1 MSVLIL
7 TPGGFELIRETVR
20 RLRAQ
25 TARER
30 LELVVVAP
38 SREALGPFE
47 FETEGFAR
55 VRVVEAG
62 EIRRAASAK
71 ASGVRA
77 ARAPFVA
84 FAEEHCY
91 PEPEWARLLL
101 AAHARGWD
109 AVGPQMCNANPS
121 SAVSRA
127 GLYLNYGPCL
137 APAEPGPSSALP
149 WHNISYRRELL
160 TAHGEDLSALLAV
173 EGLLLDDVRARGHGL
188 YFEAAARTHHVNI
201 SRLSSW
207 VAHSFWGGR
216 MFGAARARGKRWT
229 RLRRLAYVGGGPLIP
244 LVRVRR
250 VLPEIYR
257 TGAGHRDVARVLPA
271 MLAGLIPHA
280 LGEVAGYAFGAG
292 AAEERYSSFE
302 MNRSLHVTERDR
314 RELAARAAAAPQVE
328 EAGVW
333 AGE

>member
-20 RLRAQ
+20 HLRAQ

-38 SREALGPFE
+38 SRQALGSFE
-47 FETEGFAR
+47 SATGGFAS

-62 EIRRAASAK
+62 EIRRAAPAK

-77 ARAPFVA
+77 ARGAFVA

-91 PEPEWARLLL
+91 PEPEWAGLLL

-127 GLYLNYGPCL
+127 GLYLNYGACI
-137 APAEPGPSSALP
+137 APAEPGPSPRLP
-149 WHNISYRRELL
+149 WHNVSYRRELL
-160 TAHGEDLSALLAV
+160 DAYGEDLATLLAV

-250 VLPEIYR
+250 ALPEVYR
-257 TGAGHRDVARVLPA
+257 TGAGHKDVARVLPA

-292 AAEERYSSFE
+292 KSEERYSSYE
-302 MNRSLHVTERDR
+302 MNRSLHLTERDR
-314 RELAARAAAAPQVE
+314 RELAARAESALRVE
-328 EAGVW
+328 EVGV
-333 AGE
+333 

>member
-20 RLRAQ
+20 HLRAQ

-38 SREALGPFE
+38 SRDALGSFE
-47 FETEGFAR
+47 PETAGFAR

-62 EIRRAASAK
+62 EIRRAAKAK
-71 ASGVRA
+71 AEGVRA

-109 AVGPQMCNANPS
+109 AVGPRMCNANPA
-121 SAVSRA
+121 SAVSWA
-127 GLYLNYGPCL
+127 GFYLNYGACL
-137 APAEPGPSSALP
+137 APAGPGPSAALP
-149 WHNISYRRELL
+149 WHNNSYRREALDAYGEELASLL
-160 TAHGEDLSALLAV
+160 SV
-173 EGLLLDDVRARGHGL
+173 EGLLLDDMRARGRGL
-188 YFEAAARTHHVNI
+188 YFEAEARTHHVNI
-201 SRLSSW
+201 SRFSSW

-216 MFGAARARGKRWT
+216 MFGAARARGQSWT
-229 RLRRLAYVGGGPLIP
+229 TLRRLAYVGGGPLIP

-250 VLPEIYR
+250 ALPEVYR
-257 TGAGHRDVARVLPA
+257 TGARHADVARVLPA

-280 LGEVAGYAFGAG
+280 LGEVTGYAFGAG
-292 AAEERYSSFE
+292 AAEERYTSYE
-302 MNRSLHVTERDR
+302 LNRSLHVTERDR
-314 RELAARAAAAPQVE
+314 RELAARASEAPEFDEV
-328 EAGVW
+328 GV
-333 AGE
+333 

>member
-7 TPGGFELIRETVR
+7 TPGGFDLIRETVR
-20 RLRAQ
+20 HLRAQ

-38 SREALGPFE
+38 SRDALGPFG

-71 ASGVRA
+71 TLGVRVSSGA
-77 ARAPFVA
+77 FVA

-91 PEPEWARLLL
+91 PEPDWARLLL

-127 GLYLNYGPCL
+127 GLYLNYGSCL

-149 WHNISYRRELL
+149 WHNVSYRRELL
-160 TAHGEDLSALLAV
+160 DAYGEDLSALIAV
-173 EGLLLDDVRARGHGL
+173 EGLLLEDVRARGHGL

-201 SRLSSW
+201 SRFSSW

-216 MFGAARARGKRWT
+216 MFGAARARGKKWT

-244 LVRVRR
+244 LVRVGRA
-250 VLPEIYR
+250 LPQVYR
-257 TGAGHRDVARVLPA
+257 TGAGHGDVARVLPA

-292 AAEERYSSFE
+292 ASEERYSSFE
-302 MNRSLHVTERDR
+302 LNRSIHLTERDR
-314 RELAARAAAAPQVE
+314 RELAARAESARQVE
-328 EAGVW
+328 EVGV
-333 AGE
+333 

>member
-7 TPGGFELIRETVR
+7 TPGGFDLIRETVR
-20 RLRAQ
+20 HLRAQ
-25 TARER
+25 TVRER

-38 SREALGPFE
+38 SRDALGPFG

-62 EIRRAASAK
+62 EIRRAAPAK
-71 ASGVRA
+71 TLGVRA
-77 ARAPFVA
+77 ASAPVVA

-127 GLYLNYGPCL
+127 GLYLNYGSCL
-137 APAEPGPSSALP
+137 APAEPGPSAALP
-149 WHNISYRRELL
+149 WHNVSYKRELL
-160 TAHGEDLSALLAV
+160 DAYGEGLATLLAV
-173 EGLLLDDVRARGHGL
+173 EGLLLEDVRARGRGL
-188 YFEAAARTHHVNI
+188 YFEAGARTHHVNI

-207 VAHSFWGGR
+207 VTHSFWGGR

-244 LVRVRR
+244 LVRAGRA
-250 VLPEIYR
+250 LPQVYR

-280 LGEVAGYAFGAG
+280 LGEVAGYAFGSG
-292 AAEERYSSFE
+292 PSEERYSSYE
-302 MNRSLHVTERDR
+302 LNRSLHLTERDR
-314 RELAARAAAAPQVE
+314 RELAARAADAQQVE
-328 EAGVW
+328 GV
-333 AGE
+333 GV

>member
-7 TPGGFELIRETVR
+7 TPGGFDLIRETVR
-20 RLRAQ
+20 HLRAQ
-25 TARER
+25 TARAS

-38 SREALGPFE
+38 SRDALGPFG

-71 ASGVRA
+71 ALGVRA
-77 ARAPFVA
+77 ACAPVVA

-101 AAHARGWD
+101 AAHARGWG

-137 APAEPGPSSALP
+137 APAEPGPSAALP
-149 WHNISYRRELL
+149 WHNISYRREVLD
-160 TAHGEDLSALLAV
+160 AYGEDLASLLAV
-173 EGLLLDDVRARGHGL
+173 EGLLLEDVRSRGHGL
-188 YFEAAARTHHVNI
+188 YFDAAARTHHVNI
-201 SRLSSW
+201 SRFSSW

-216 MFGAARARGKRWT
+216 MFGAARGKKWT
-229 RLRRLAYVGGGPLIP
+229 RLRRLAYIGGGPLIP

-250 VLPEIYR
+250 ALPQVYR

-314 RELAARAAAAPQVE
+314 RELAARSAAARQFGEV
-328 EAGVW
+328 GV
-333 AGE
+333 

>member
-7 TPGGFELIRETVR
+7 TPGGFDLIRETVR

-25 TARER
+25 TVRER
-30 LELVVVAP
+30 IELVVVAP

-47 FETEGFAR
+47 RETIGFPS

-62 EIRRAASAK
+62 EIRRASSAK
-71 ASGVRA
+71 AAGVRA
-77 ARAPFVA
+77 ARAPFLA

-109 AVGPQMCNANPS
+109 AVGPQMCNANPL

-127 GLYLNYGPCL
+127 GLYLNYGACL
-137 APAEPGPSSALP
+137 APAAPGPSERLP
-149 WHNISYRRELL
+149 WHNISYRREAL
-160 TAHGEDLSALLAV
+160 TAYGKDLATLLAV
-173 EGLLLDDVRARGHGL
+173 EGLLLDDMRARGRGL

-216 MFGAARARGKRWT
+216 MFGAARARGKSWT
-229 RLRRLAYVGGGPLIP
+229 PLRRLLYVGGGPLIP

-250 VLPEIYR
+250 TLPQVYR
-257 TGAGHRDVARVLPA
+257 TGAGHADVARVLPA

-280 LGEVAGYAFGAG
+280 LGEVTGYAFGAG
-292 AAEERYSSFE
+292 HAEERYSSYE
-302 MNRSLHVTERDR
+302 LNRSLHVTERDR
-314 RELAARAAAAPQVE
+314 KELAARSEATRQVE
-328 EAGVW
+328 EVGV
-333 AGE
+333 

>member
-7 TPGGFELIRETVR
+7 TPVGFELIRETVR
-20 RLRAQ
+20 HLRAQ

-38 SREALGPFE
+38 SRDALGCFE
-47 FETEGFAR
+47 FEAQGFAR

-62 EIRRAASAK
+62 EIRRASSAK
-71 ASGVRA
+71 ALGVRA

-127 GLYLNYGPCL
+127 GLYLNYGACL
-137 APAEPGPSSALP
+137 APAEPGPSSRLP

-160 TAHGEDLSALLAV
+160 DAYGEDLQTLLAV
-173 EGLLLDDVRARGHGL
+173 EGLLLEDVRARGHGL

-216 MFGAARARGKRWT
+216 MFGAARARGKKWSKF
-229 RLRRLAYVGGGPLIP
+229 RRLAYGGGGPLIP

-250 VLPEIYR
+250 ALPEVYR

-292 AAEERYSSFE
+292 PSEERYSSFE
-302 MNRSLHVTERDR
+302 LNRSLHVTERDR
-314 RELAARAAAAPQVE
+314 RELAARA
-328 EAGVW
+328 EAGRQFEEVG
-333 AGE
+333 A

>member
-7 TPGGFELIRETVR
+7 TPGGFDLIRETVR

-25 TARER
+25 TVRER
-30 LELVVVAP
+30 IELVVVAP

-47 FETEGFAR
+47 RETTGFQS

-62 EIRRAASAK
+62 EIRRASSAK
-71 ASGVRA
+71 AAGVRA
-77 ARAPFVA
+77 ARAPFLA
-84 FAEEHCY
+84 LAEEHCY

-109 AVGPQMCNANPS
+109 AVGPRMCNANPA

-127 GLYLNYGPCL
+127 GLYLNYGACL
-137 APAEPGPSSALP
+137 APAAPGPSERLP
-149 WHNISYRRELL
+149 WHNISYRREAL
-160 TAHGEDLSALLAV
+160 TAYGEDLAMLLAV
-173 EGLLLDDVRARGHGL
+173 EGLLLDDMRARGRGL

-216 MFGAARARGKRWT
+216 MFGAARARGKSWT
-229 RLRRLAYVGGGPLIP
+229 PLRRLLYVSGGPLIP

-250 VLPEIYR
+250 ALPLVYR
-257 TGAGHRDVARVLPA
+257 TGAGHADVARVLPA

-280 LGEVAGYAFGAG
+280 LGEMTGYAFGAG
-292 AAEERYSSFE
+292 PAEERYSPYE
-302 MNRSLHVTERDR
+302 LNRSLHVTEKDR
-314 RELAARAAAAPQVE
+314 KELAARSEATRQVE
-328 EAGVW
+328 EVGV
-333 AGE
+333 

>member
-7 TPGGFELIRETVR
+7 TPCGFELIRETVR

-30 LELVVVAP
+30 MELVVVAP
-38 SREALGPFE
+38 SREALGAFE
-47 FETEGFAR
+47 REAAGFTS

-62 EIRRAASAK
+62 EIRRVSAAK
-71 ASGVRA
+71 ALGVRA

-109 AVGPQMCNANPS
+109 AVGPRMCNANPA

-127 GLYLNYGPCL
+127 GLYLNYGRCL
-137 APAEPGPSSALP
+137 APAESGPAASLP
-149 WHNISYRRELL
+149 WHNTSYRREALD
-160 TAHGEDLSALLAV
+160 AYVEDLATLLSV
-173 EGLLLDDVRARGHGL
+173 EGLLLEDMRARGRGL
-188 YFEAAARTHHVNI
+188 YFEAEARTHHVNI
-201 SRLSSW
+201 SRFSSW

-229 RLRRLAYVGGGPLIP
+229 TLRRLAYVGGGPLIP

-250 VLPEIYR
+250 ALPEVYR
-257 TGAGHRDVARVLPA
+257 TGARHSDVARVLPA

-280 LGEVAGYAFGAG
+280 LGEMTGYAFGAG
-292 AAEERYSSFE
+292 RAEERYSSYE
-302 MNRSLHVTERDR
+302 LNRSLHVTERDR
-314 RELAARAAAAPQVE
+314 RELDARSE
-328 EAGVW
+328 ESRQFDEVGV
-333 AGE
+333 

>member
-1 MSVLIL
+1 M
-7 TPGGFELIRETVR
+7 IRETVR
-20 RLRAQ
+20 HLRAQ

-47 FETEGFAR
+47 LEASGFAR
-55 VRVVEAG
+55 VRAVEAG

-71 ASGVRA
+71 ALGVGAASGA
-77 ARAPFVA
+77 FVA

-101 AAHARGWD
+101 AAHSRGWD

-127 GLYLNYGPCL
+127 GLYLNYGACI
-137 APAEPGPSSALP
+137 APAEPGPSTRLP
-149 WHNISYRRELL
+149 WHNISYRRGLL
-160 TAHGEDLSALLAV
+160 DAYGETLATMLAV

-216 MFGAARARGKRWT
+216 MFGAARARAKKWSKF
-229 RLRRLAYVGGGPLIP
+229 RRLAYVGGGPLIP

-250 VLPEIYR
+250 ALPEVYR
-257 TGAGHRDVARVLPA
+257 TGVGHADALRVLPA

-280 LGEVAGYAFGAG
+280 LGEVAGYAFGEG
-292 AAEERYSSFE
+292 KAEERYSSFE

-314 RELAARAAAAPQVE
+314 RELAARSAAATRVE
-328 EAGVW
+328 EVGA
-333 AGE
+333 

>member
-7 TPGGFELIRETVR
+7 TPGGFDLIRETVR
-20 RLRAQ
+20 HLRAQ
-25 TARER
+25 TARGR
-30 LELVVVAP
+30 MELVVVAP

-47 FETEGFAR
+47 REASGFAR

-62 EIRRAASAK
+62 EIRRAAAAK
-71 ASGVRA
+71 AEGVRA
-77 ARAPFVA
+77 ARAAVVA

-91 PEPEWARLLL
+91 PEPEWAALLL

-127 GLYLNYGPCL
+127 GLYLNYGSCL
-137 APAEPGPSSALP
+137 APAAPGPSERLP
-149 WHNISYRRELL
+149 WHNVSYKREALR
-160 TAHGEDLSALLAV
+160 AYGEDLATLLAV
-173 EGLLLDDVRARGHGL
+173 EGLLLEDMRERGRGL

-201 SRLSSW
+201 SRFSSW

-244 LVRVRR
+244 FVRVRR
-250 VLPEIYR
+250 ALPEVYR
-257 TGAGHRDVARVLPA
+257 TGARHADVARVLPA

-280 LGEVAGYAFGAG
+280 LGEVTGYAFGAG
-292 AAEERYSSFE
+292 RAEERYSSYE
-302 MNRSLHVTERDR
+302 INRSLHLTERDR
-314 RELAARAAAAPQVE
+314 RELAARASAAWQTE
-328 EAGVW
+328 EVGI
-333 AGE
+333 

>member
-7 TPGGFELIRETVR
+7 TPGGFDLIRETVR

-30 LELVVVAP
+30 MELLVVAP
-38 SREALGPFE
+38 SRDALGSFE
-47 FETEGFAR
+47 RETTGFAR

-62 EIRRAASAK
+62 EIRRVAAAK
-71 ASGVRA
+71 AEGVRA

-109 AVGPQMCNANPS
+109 AVGPRMCNANPS
-121 SAVSRA
+121 SAVSWA
-127 GLYLNYGPCL
+127 GFYLNYGACL
-137 APAEPGPSSALP
+137 TPAGPGPSDALP
-149 WHNISYRRELL
+149 WHNNSYRREALD
-160 TAHGEDLSALLAV
+160 AYGEDLPTLLAV
-173 EGLLLDDVRARGHGL
+173 EGLLLEDMRARGRGL
-188 YFEAAARTHHVNI
+188 YLEAGARTHHVNI

-216 MFGAARARGKRWT
+216 MFGAARARSKRWT
-229 RLRRLAYVGGGPLIP
+229 PLRRLLYVGGGPLIP
-244 LVRVRR
+244 LVRLRR
-250 VLPEIYR
+250 ALPEVYR
-257 TGAGHRDVARVLPA
+257 AGAGRAEVARVLPA

-292 AAEERYSSFE
+292 EAEERYSSFE
-302 MNRSLHVTERDR
+302 MNRSLYVTERDR
-314 RELAARAAAAPQVE
+314 RELAARAAAGAQFE
-328 EAGVW
+328 EAGV
-333 AGE
+333 

>member
-1 MSVLIL
+1 LSFEPEMSVLIL
-7 TPGGFELIRETVR
+7 TPGGFDLIRETVR
-20 RLRAQ
+20 HLRAQ

-38 SREALGPFE
+38 SRDALGPFG

-71 ASGVRA
+71 TLGV
-77 ARAPFVA
+77 
-84 FAEEHCY
+84 
-91 PEPEWARLLL
+91 L

-127 GLYLNYGPCL
+127 GLYLNYGSCL

-149 WHNISYRRELL
+149 WHNVSYRRELL
-160 TAHGEDLSALLAV
+160 DAYGEDLSALLAV
-173 EGLLLDDVRARGHGL
+173 EGLLLEDVRARGHGL
-188 YFEAAARTHHVNI
+188 YFEAGARTHHVNI

-244 LVRVRR
+244 LVRVGRA
-250 VLPEIYR
+250 LPQVYR
-257 TGAGHRDVARVLPA
+257 TGAGHADVARVLPA

-292 AAEERYSSFE
+292 PSEERYSSFE

-314 RELAARAAAAPQVE
+314 RELAARAAGRRGRSVSE
-328 EAGVW
+328 
-333 AGE
+333 GE